1 LTYLTVG
8 RSVRLT
14 SVGEYQADQKLCDG
28 GTVSVS
34 WTLSGVHWV
43 VLTCSVGEPWKYTF
57 VVCHRGRGT
66 VCSTRNN
73 IV

>member
-1 LTYLTVG
+1 MRCSILGGGRSSWALLLLAMGGGCRVAVG

-34 WTLSGVHWV
+34 
-43 VLTCSVGEPWKYTF
+43 
-57 VVCHRGRGT
+57 
-66 VCSTRNN
+66 
-73 IV
+73 